1 MKRDIYG
8 EDVGV
13 PTLHVLPTGIVASL
27 QFAVTGCVLAQ
38 GLEMAGIKKAALIPG
53 AGEDDGFRARTG
65 FVLS

>member
-1 MKRDIYG
+1 MKRDIYR

-27 QFAVTGCVLAQ
+27 QFAVTGCVLVQ